1 MARGRTRMQSALGF
15 ALAYMATGIMF
26 CLISVPL
33 IKGRVP
39 RNRWYGF
46 RVPKTLRSDSVWYP
60 VNAYSGKCL
69 YVSGLIIAAGSL
81 LLVPLGLFLS
91 AETIAM
97 IGLIVMI
104 VAVTSPL
111 ENSFV

>member
-1 MARGRTRMQSALGF
+1 MHSALGF

-33 IKGRVP
+33 IKGRIP

-46 RVPKTLRSDSVWYP
+46 RMPKTLRSDSVWYP

-81 LLVPLGLFLS
+81 LLVPLGLLLS
-91 AETIAM
+91 SETIAM
-97 IGLIVMI
+97 IGLFVMI
-104 VAVTSPL
+104 VPITWALVK
-111 ENSFV
+111 SFAYLRRF

>member
-1 MARGRTRMQSALGF
+1 
-15 ALAYMATGIMF
+15 MF
-26 CLISVPL
+26 CFISVPL
-33 IKGRVP
+33 IKGKVP

-81 LLVPLGLFLS
+81 LLIPLGLFLP
-91 AETIAM
+91 AETISFA
-97 IGLIVMI
+97 GLV
-104 VAVTSPL
+104 VTMVPVTWAL
-111 ENSFV
+111 VKSFRYLRKF

>member
-1 MARGRTRMQSALGF
+1 MLSALGI

-39 RNRWYGF
+39 RNRWYGM

-69 YVSGLIIAAGSL
+69 YVSGLLIMAGSL
-81 LLVPLGLFLS
+81 LLVPLGIYWS
-91 AETIAM
+91 KDTIAV
-97 IGLIVMI
+97 IGLF
-104 VAVTSPL
+104 VTLVPITWAL
-111 ENSFV
+111 FKSFAYLKRF